1 MTTPN
6 GNFMAEYLT
15 TDIGETYYG
24 LGERFTSFVKNGQK
38 VEMWNLD
45 SGCSSEMSHKN
56 VPFFVSSKN
65 YGIFVLN

>member
-1 MTTPN
+1 MTTPD
-6 GNFMAEYLT
+6 GRFMAEYLN
-15 TDIGETYYG
+15 TDIGENYYG

-56 VPFFVSSKN
+56 VPFFV
-65 YGIFVLN
+65 